1 MDQLHV
7 LVLDGGAEFSPPVM
21 RALKRRGARVTLAV
35 PLDGEA
41 PAARSRFCDAV
52 VHHPPLEG
60 AEGAVAF
67 LHDVVSRLSVDVVLP
82 TEDEGVIALRP
93 HRAELERIVPLAMP
107 PEECLECALD
117 KATTVLRTGENGASF
132 RVPPTLVPETAEEAV
147 ESWTGRY
154 PVVVKPRTG
163 TGSEGLRLARDA
175 DELGA
180 TFALVSRRYP
190 KLMVQEQI
198 CYRPGAKFVLLYL
211 FDAGRRLRSWYAQ
224 RVLLERRSIS
234 IGIGAGRERMRGGV
248 ALLWRSVKNDD
259 LLERGRRLLEALGWC
274 GIAAIECARDERDGQ
289 YYLFE
294 INARLD
300 GTSTLALRDGPN
312 FAYNSCLVALD
323 RELPLELDFRAGR
336 GARKGPFTML
346 DAREFRSVL
355 GLLDP
360 RFAAPLP
367 ALLDPVPVIR
377 EALRLLRKRLPTS
390 RTS

>member
-1 MDQLHV
+1 MPGV
-7 LVLDGGAEFSPPVM
+7 
-21 RALKRRGARVTLAV
+21 
-35 PLDGEA
+35 
-41 PAARSRFCDAV
+41 RS
-52 VHHPPLEG
+52 G
-60 AEGAVAF
+60 QG
-67 LHDVVSRLSVDVVLP
+67 
-82 TEDEGVIALRP
+82 
-93 HRAELERIVPLAMP
+93 
-107 PEECLECALD
+107 D
-117 KATTVLRTGENGASF
+117 KVLRTGENGASF

-323 RELPLELDFRAGR
+323 RELPLELDLSWPRRPQRSLHDAGRTGVPFRAGAPR
-336 GARKGPFTML
+336 SP
-346 DAREFRSVL
+346 FRSTAACL
-355 GLLDP
+355 ARPCAGDP
-360 RFAAPLP
+360 RSTPAASQ
-367 ALLDPVPVIR
+367 AASHVEDVVMVGGSARDDAGID
-377 EALRLLRKRLPTS
+377 
-390 RTS
+390 RTRRDRRANSADRDR